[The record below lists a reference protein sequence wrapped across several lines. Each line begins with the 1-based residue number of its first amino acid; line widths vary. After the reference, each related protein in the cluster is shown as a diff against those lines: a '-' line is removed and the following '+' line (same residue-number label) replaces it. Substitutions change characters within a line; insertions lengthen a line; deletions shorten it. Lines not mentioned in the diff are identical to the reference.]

1 MTAPK
6 GYGTWEYVPPC
17 GDPEPHQ
24 FHNHTWIDMHFKNQS
39 VWCPGLCTWCH
50 PFSDNNLPHG
60 SGEHK

>member
-1 MTAPK
+1 MATD

-17 GDPEPHQ
+17 GNTDPHT
-24 FHNHTWIDMHFKNQS
+24 FHTHEWMDIHFKEHW
-39 VWCPGLCTWCH
+39 VWCEGLCEWCH